1 MAIKTK
7 AAQPQLMDRTEEI
20 KEKEARKAQ
29 LEEEINALRDKM
41 VEVRNL
47 EKEIR
52 KLKDEQAKY
61 LEAKRIEEQKALLDQ
76 KISRMLADGMSADDI
91 LAKLK

>member
-1 MAIKTK
+1 
-7 AAQPQLMDRTEEI
+7 
-20 KEKEARKAQ
+20 
-29 LEEEINALRDKM
+29 M

-76 KISRMLADGMSADDI
+76 RISIMLAEGMSADDI
-91 LAKLK
+91 LARLK